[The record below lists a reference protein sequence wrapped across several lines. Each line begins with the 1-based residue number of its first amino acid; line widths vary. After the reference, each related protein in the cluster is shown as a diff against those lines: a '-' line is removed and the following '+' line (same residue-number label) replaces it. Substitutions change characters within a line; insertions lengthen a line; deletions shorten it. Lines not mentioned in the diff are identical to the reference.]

1 MIALQ
6 WIAFA
11 IGLILQV
18 LLIRTLLRGSI
29 RQYPI
34 LLLLIVTEFLSS
46 VISAAANLDLRWTTQ
61 TARYFWISEIIQFA
75 LIYLCL
81 VQILYQTLEGRSE
94 RSRLVYVVMGGV
106 LFAGLS
112 TVQAY
117 DVRPQLWMTQLMRNL
132 SFGSMLTAALVWSLS
147 VRRPNRQRLLIV
159 AGLGAQLAGTAVG
172 HSLRQLSRST
182 VTAGNLIL
190 LGCYLLF
197 LFTLLRA
204 FAYPPVMAGSEG
216 RHTQEGDSD
225 DIDSSHHSSAT
236 LVIPDPQSI
245 K

>member
-1 MIALQ
+1 
-6 WIAFA
+6 
-11 IGLILQV
+11 
-18 LLIRTLLRGSI
+18 LLRGSI

-34 LLLLIVTEFLSS
+34 LLPLIVTEFLAS
-46 VISAAANLDLRWTTQ
+46 VISAAAILELPGWTTQ
-61 TARYFWISEIIQFA
+61 TAGYFWLSEIIQFA

-81 VQILYQTLEGRSE
+81 VQMLYQTLEGRSE
-94 RSRLVYVVMGGV
+94 RSRLVFVVVGGI

-117 DVRPQLWMTQLMRNL
+117 DVRPQVWMTVLIRNL

-147 VRRPNRQRLLIV
+147 MRRPNRQRLLIV

-204 FAYPPVMAGSEG
+204 FASPPVPVRNVSP
-216 RHTQEGDSD
+216 HTPEDNPD
-225 DIDSSHHSSAT
+225 DVDSSQSPAT